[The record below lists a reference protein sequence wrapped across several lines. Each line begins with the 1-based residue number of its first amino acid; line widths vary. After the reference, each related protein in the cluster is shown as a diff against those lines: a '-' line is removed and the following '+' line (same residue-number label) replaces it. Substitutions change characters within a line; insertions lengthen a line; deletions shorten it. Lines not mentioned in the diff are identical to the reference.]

1 MYFPAPY
8 PDELL
13 GSVFIRASH
22 HLGLTPRALHSALS
36 NRSDGELSFVYPCA
50 IAEVTRLLSM
60 SRREV
65 LLQHTVFPYVCI
77 GLDSARRSDLE
88 EQLSESTAPSGS
100 LRLRSTFPG
109 HIEALSFR
117 RLCRK
122 CQRSDIETWGEDYW
136 HRIHALPGVLV
147 CPIHG
152 SPLHSS
158 RVPLL
163 AHISPKYNVLPHEV
177 PCDQGGESINE
188 AQLRTLASEV
198 EAALRPEAS
207 FWDYCLQSCQHAAL
221 SCGYEYRAH
230 AKTGTRLAVD
240 FEGYFGRSLLGR
252 ARPVASGPII
262 GRMAGGSASWPTPCD
277 AVAAS
282 FHSSP
287 HVFARFRCAPVAGK
301 LSHSLPLPAVKA
313 RKAMSTVGISL
324 FVQ

>member
-240 FEGYFGRSLLGR
+240 FEGYFGRSLLGQLGLSLV
-252 ARPVASGPII
+252 ARSSGGWPVEVLRGRRPAMQLQLRFILLRMFLLDSGAH
-262 GRMAGGSASWPTPCD
+262 RWP
-277 AVAAS
+277 AN
-282 FHSSP
+282 
-287 HVFARFRCAPVAGK
+287 
-301 LSHSLPLPAVKA
+301 
-313 RKAMSTVGISL
+313 
-324 FVQ
+324 